1 MTGSTY
7 ERLAIFAQ
15 LAGTLYFAALFIIA
29 VAWVLWPKNRKG
41 FDEAASIP
49 FRETLPMGDATGPDQ
64 EV

>member
-15 LAGTLYFAALFIIA
+15 QAGTLYFAAMFIIA

-49 FRETLPMGDATGPDQ
+49 FRASGI
-64 EV
+64 